1 MNRDDEFIRQLEDY
15 LDEFEGVTPLPDVV
29 RRSLRL
35 ELPSVNQINP
45 GARFKRTVAMLTPVR
60 FAAAAVGVAI
70 IAFVGLRLLPS
81 SGLSGG
87 PSGSATPS
95 RSVSA
100 TPPSSAVPSLGV
112 NPGSADYTIGR
123 HSLTVDGISFS
134 FAIEKA
140 GWEPHRTLLISK
152 SLTGPQGAEAVVYWA
167 AYPDGSEADPC
178 ADLANQPNGAPVAD
192 LADAVASAPGTDLYT
207 GPVDVT
213 IGGHAAK
220 YVALTVREDSGCDP
234 GFFYKWK
241 AQTGGAM
248 WTETSVGDTIMVW
261 IVDVGG
267 TRFFIVAE
275 TAAVASGSRPLT
287 STERAELGEEMRQ
300 VVESI
305 RFE

>member
-1 MNRDDEFIRQLEDY
+1 MTPDDEFIGQLQDY

-35 ELPSVNQINP
+35 ELPSVSQVKP
-45 GARFKRTVAMLTPVR
+45 GARFSRTVAMLTPVR
-60 FAAAAVGVAI
+60 FAAVAVGIAI
-70 IAFVGLRLLPS
+70 IAFAGIRLLPS
-81 SGLSGG
+81 SGLFGG

-95 RSVSA
+95 PSLSA
-100 TPPSSAVPSLGV
+100 THPSSADPTLGV
-112 NPGSADYTIGR
+112 NPVSADYTIGR

-140 GWEPHRTLLISK
+140 RWEPYGTLLLSK

-167 AYPDGSEADPC
+167 AYPDGREADPC
-178 ADLANQPNGAPVAD
+178 EDLANQPKGAPVAD
-192 LADAVASAPGTDLYT
+192 LADAVAGAPGTDLYK

-213 IGGHAAK
+213 IGGLATK
-220 YVALTVREDSGCDP
+220 YVALKVREDAGCDP
-234 GFFYKWK
+234 GFFYNWK

-248 WTETSVGDTIMVW
+248 WTETGVGDTIMVW

-267 TRFFIVAE
+267 TRFFIAAE
-275 TAAVASGSRPLT
+275 TAAAASDSPLT

-300 VVESI
+300 IVTSI